1 MHGQAGIQRCDGVT
15 TVEYAWSSRHVDV
28 WRSNHS
34 RVCMVKQACRGVR
47 SNHSRVCMVKQACR
61 GVRSNHSRVCMV
73 KQACRGVAE

>member
-1 MHGQAGIQRCDGVT
+1 MCSLDFGEIACNEFPVL
-15 TVEYAWSSRHVDV
+15 YYYVDV